1 MADKMNTQDKLAE
14 ALRDLH
20 DTVASGEYP
29 KTDDEKRAL
38 RVAEAA
44 LAAHAAEAAQAAE
57 PDYWAAVSMEGIER
71 SVAVDDVQDS
81 DIARRHVNDWIN
93 THDPSCHLVRLYA
106 HPQAAQD
113 AKDWTDVQCIEFM
126 QVGLRNVQYASV
138 RGAGPTVDEIRQG
151 ARVAMAK
158 ESGR

>member
-1 MADKMNTQDKLAE
+1 MTQFTANEVRTESCKQGQLHRQPASDMLNAFADLLETREKAVPVAWRADWPGWRQY
-14 ALRDLH
+14 H
-20 DTVASGEYP
+20 DEMDPLPESW
-29 KTDDEKRAL
+29 DDNAPEIL
-38 RVAEAA
+38 
-44 LAAHAAEAAQAAE
+44 
-57 PDYWAAVSMEGIER
+57 P
-71 SVAVDDVQDS
+71 
-81 DIARRHVNDWIN
+81 
-93 THDPSCHLVRLYA
+93 LYTN
-106 HPQAAQD
+106 PQPAQD